1 MQYGLHAVSSSKLFK
16 SLQIQLGG
24 GAVQN
29 DCKLHSQINL
39 GQSQLFP
46 GDRGGG

>member
-24 GAVQN
+24 VGGGGAV
-29 DCKLHSQINL
+29 
-39 GQSQLFP
+39 
-46 GDRGGG
+46 